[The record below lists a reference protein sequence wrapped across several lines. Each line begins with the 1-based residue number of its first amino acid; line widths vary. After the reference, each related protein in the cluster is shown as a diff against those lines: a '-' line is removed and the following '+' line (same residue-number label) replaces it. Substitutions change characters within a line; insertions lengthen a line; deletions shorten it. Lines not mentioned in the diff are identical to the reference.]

1 MHQTG
6 AWFKHPDAIT
16 SPHHNSCL
24 KEPAMST
31 LRLILPLAR
40 PLAALRLS
48 RLRALIAGRIALAR
62 SRRGLR
68 RLDDHL
74 LRDIGLTRQE
84 AEAEATRAVWDAPS
98 HWRG

>member
-1 MHQTG
+1 MHQMG
-6 AWFKHPDAIT
+6 AWFKHPDATT
-16 SPHHNSCL
+16 SPHHNPCL

-31 LRLILPLAR
+31 LRLVH
-40 PLAALRLS
+40 PLAALRLF
-48 RLRALIAGRIALAR
+48 RLRSIIAGRIALAR

>member
-1 MHQTG
+1 MTTRH
-6 AWFKHPDAIT
+6 
-16 SPHHNSCL
+16 L
-24 KEPAMST
+24 V
-31 LRLILPLAR
+31 L

-48 RLRALIAGRIALAR
+48 RLRSLISDRIALAR

-84 AEAEATRAVWDAPS
+84 AEAEASRAAWDAPS

>member
-1 MHQTG
+1 MT
-6 AWFKHPDAIT
+6 
-16 SPHHNSCL
+16 
-24 KEPAMST
+24 T
-31 LRLILPLAR
+31 LRLVRPIVR
-40 PLAALRLS
+40 PLAALRPS
-48 RLRALIAGRIALAR
+48 RLFALIAGRIALSR

-84 AEAEATRAVWDAPS
+84 AEVEASRAAWDAPS